1 MRDGDAEYDRSINWG
16 RQSLSASESPAA
28 RQWPVCNTKSDH
40 HATTTQSRPGFHA
53 GLEEPSAA
61 AVPSLRCSVAGAAGQ
76 AQPPR
81 PAQPK
86 SAASSAFSAL
96 TSRDLGAP
104 SPRHRSKKGEQENT
118 EKQGNGETAKQVLTS
133 ESANSRLRKTRLGLG
148 SVAVQITVPC
158 LNTHTETHTRQF
170 EVAVPGT
177 DSMGRGERE
186 SLFCPGSSGG
196 VVGPSRDT

>member
-1 MRDGDAEYDRSINWG
+1 MPSTTDRSTGGGSRCQRASPRPQDNG
-16 RQSLSASESPAA
+16 LSATQSP
-28 RQWPVCNTKSDH
+28 
-40 HATTTQSRPGFHA
+40 TTTQQQLKVALASMRAWRSQVPLLCPPFVA
-53 GLEEPSAA
+53 GA
-61 AVPSLRCSVAGAAGQ
+61 AGAAGQ

>member
-1 MRDGDAEYDRSINWG
+1 MLAW
-16 RQSLSASESPAA
+16 
-28 RQWPVCNTKSDH
+28 
-40 HATTTQSRPGFHA
+40 
-53 GLEEPSAA
+53 EEPSAA

-133 ESANSRLRKTRLGLG
+133 ESANSRLRKTRLGLV
-148 SVAVQITVPC
+148 SVAVQMTVPC
-158 LNTHTETHTRQF
+158 LNTYIQRHTLDNSRSQFQGRTRWAVESGNRSFVRGRVAGWWGQAETL
-170 EVAVPGT
+170 ESA
-177 DSMGRGERE
+177 GRWGLRCCCWCFDFSQSSGLPTLAPSRE
-186 SLFCPGSSGG
+186 SSPAGG
-196 VVGPSRDT
+196 FAVA